1 MFRAVLV
8 EFVQGVEDDEDFGEG
23 VWVDVVED
31 EVSFKY
37 FLPFDREL
45 KELLVEIDEG

>member
-23 VWVDVVED
+23 SWVDVVED
-31 EVSFKY
+31 EVCFEY
-37 FLPFDREL
+37 FLLSDREL
-45 KELLVEIDEG
+45 KELLV